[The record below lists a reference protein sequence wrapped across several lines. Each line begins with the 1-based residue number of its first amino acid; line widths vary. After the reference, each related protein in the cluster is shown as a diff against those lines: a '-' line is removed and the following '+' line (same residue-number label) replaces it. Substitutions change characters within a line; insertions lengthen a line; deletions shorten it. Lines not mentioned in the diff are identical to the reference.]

1 MRGATRVMIMAAA
14 LAISGVAA
22 TKAAAPAISGVATM
36 NTSWWRLALA
46 APAIVPDFALL
57 SKHVCERGSTFVT
70 SKELTYFPSDCRLI
84 KIASRGIHDPD
95 LNRKAA
101 GLRCTPDGLGHVGRC
116 EVGMIAKRRG
126 EPGARYFQQYVADS
140 GAYLRDVDGLG
151 DGFAPSLYCHERDWL
166 NADRS
171 VTSGCKRRSSLHH
184 KQNCKAKTT
193 CSWKE
198 KTNEC
203 REKSDSKSGWPTGDA
218 LFRDHFE
225 CFLAPP
231 FDEWFGFDA
240 LPPADDPAWGRRAVA
255 ETYAAVDRDA
265 FVDCGAADGELRVVV
280 HVRLGDLIHPDLS
293 ANASAEVTLIEMRS
307 EGGHLRNALRVV
319 AALRARLPGRRVHT
333 LILSDSP
340 PETVAATLE
349 GLDVGIHVGGA
360 RRDGASHLVD
370 GRTVGLEND
379 FDVSFHGAGHPL
391 VALHCMAAADLLLGP
406 EKCHGDPWL
415 DVPKTGH
422 PKTGH
427 PKTGHP
433 KTGHPKTGHRR
444 LGRLVTGSGP
454 NATIERCSSMVL
466 FARELSLRGVFRGL
480 PVEPLDATAVDA
492 GVEELLGSGFPVEP
506 LDATAVDAGVEQ
518 LVGSGF
524 PVEPLDATAVDAG
537 DALLGSGA
545 PELSRGPQ
553 LSSQG
558 DEMLGILC
566 ALREAP
572 REKSPPHPSGLYSQI
587 NQATQL
593 AFDVATKGKRLDKL
607 FSSSPVHN
615 PPHVHAADDYGR
627 GCGRKKKKATM
638 GCFYAPVDDA
648 ACAAARAPRSAAA
661 AKRALARNWTRYE
674 ALAAFTEVLW
684 RPSAAVRA
692 TRPRCAPARDLPA
705 ETPSVA
711 LGVHVRRGDRV
722 HDALS
727 DRTGFTMFDDAEWV
741 DFFAQRARARRR
753 RGPKRDARGAPAIF
767 DLDGKWTAEDA
778 ARGYAPCK
786 LQYFLSSTKKRDD
799 CGHSGGRHPLCLR
812 VC

>member
-1 MRGATRVMIMAAA
+1 
-14 LAISGVAA
+14 
-22 TKAAAPAISGVATM
+22 
-36 NTSWWRLALA
+36 
-46 APAIVPDFALL
+46 
-57 SKHVCERGSTFVT
+57 
-70 SKELTYFPSDCRLI
+70 
-84 KIASRGIHDPD
+84 
-95 LNRKAA
+95 
-101 GLRCTPDGLGHVGRC
+101 
-116 EVGMIAKRRG
+116 MIAKRRG

-307 EGGHLRNALRVV
+307 EGGHLRNAP
-319 AALRARLPGRRVHT
+319 A
-333 LILSDSP
+333 
-340 PETVAATLE
+340 
-349 GLDVGIHVGGA
+349 
-360 RRDGASHLVD
+360 
-370 GRTVGLEND
+370 
-379 FDVSFHGAGHPL
+379 
-391 VALHCMAAADLLLGP
+391 
-406 EKCHGDPWL
+406 
-415 DVPKTGH
+415 
-422 PKTGH
+422 
-427 PKTGHP
+427 
-433 KTGHPKTGHRR
+433 
-444 LGRLVTGSGP
+444 
-454 NATIERCSSMVL
+454 SSMVL

-648 ACAAARAPRSAAA
+648 ACAAARR
-661 AKRALARNWTRYE
+661 
-674 ALAAFTEVLW
+674 
-684 RPSAAVRA
+684 
-692 TRPRCAPARDLPA
+692 
-705 ETPSVA
+705 
-711 LGVHVRRGDRV
+711 
-722 HDALS
+722 
-727 DRTGFTMFDDAEWV
+727 
-741 DFFAQRARARRR
+741 
-753 RGPKRDARGAPAIF
+753 
-767 DLDGKWTAEDA
+767 
-778 ARGYAPCK
+778 
-786 LQYFLSSTKKRDD
+786 
-799 CGHSGGRHPLCLR
+799 
-812 VC
+812 